1 MDSSL
6 EELFIKGTIN
16 DFSFFVSNGKN
27 ENSLSLCL
35 YAFCHFNSSPKLVP
49 TFHADIFCF
58 FKFGFICY
66 NNEFSYPILFPLKW
80 YKSILSGFK
89 FGLLFKFFNHMH
101 LD

>member
-1 MDSSL
+1 MISL
-6 EELFIKGTIN
+6 F
-16 DFSFFVSNGKN
+16 
-27 ENSLSLCL
+27 LSAMEKMRIVCLCVYMLSVILILLLNLCL
-35 YAFCHFNSSPKLVP
+35 HFMR
-49 TFHADIFCF
+49 IFSVF

-80 YKSILSGFK
+80 YKGILSGFK